1 MDNLIVTQIIS
12 LLVQCGAIAG
22 LIISLFYLHN
32 QNRQERI
39 VSDERWAR
47 LLESFTDFKNITVS
61 RFADLEQAIE
71 KKQDRK

>member
-1 MDNLIVTQIIS
+1 MNNLIITQIIS

-32 QNRQERI
+32 ENRQERI

-61 RFADLEQAIE
+61 RFADFDKALD
-71 KKQDRK
+71 KKQDRQ